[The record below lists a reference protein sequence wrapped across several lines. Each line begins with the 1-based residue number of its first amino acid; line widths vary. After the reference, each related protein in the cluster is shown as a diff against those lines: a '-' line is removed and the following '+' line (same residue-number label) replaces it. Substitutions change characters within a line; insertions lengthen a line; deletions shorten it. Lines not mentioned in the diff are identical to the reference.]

1 MTHFRASKLT
11 RSGHIWRFKSSLAGF
26 LALALITTTL
36 SVSISARS
44 ASALTVKPQTIS
56 KNLTAPSSTSVASI
70 YASNWSNL
78 MSIWNASKLNQNDT
92 GTYGPRIAE
101 LRSSSN
107 WSVNQIN
114 DYSGF
119 FQDTTNSVKYDQIH
133 NFNSS
138 AYLDENGVVNS
149 TYGTY
154 SGSTLFCR

>member
-1 MTHFRASKLT
+1 
-11 RSGHIWRFKSSLAGF
+11 
-26 LALALITTTL
+26 
-36 SVSISARS
+36 
-44 ASALTVKPQTIS
+44 
-56 KNLTAPSSTSVASI
+56 
-70 YASNWSNL
+70 

-154 SGSTLFCR
+154 SGSTLPIQIKRDYVAVPNQPFLVVRYTLTNPSLTSSVNWKVLDQVHLHNTSSTTNV